1 MKVLFACG
9 GTAGHINPGLSIAA
23 ALGSRCPDIQIRF
36 AGNPDGMEAR
46 LVPGAGFEF
55 VPFRAMGI
63 QRRLTPYNIYRNAK
77 SVCLLL
83 TAQARAK
90 KVIRAFGPDLVVGT
104 GGYVSGPILLT
115 AAKMGIPTA
124 THEQNAFPG
133 VTTKLLAKQVDK
145 VLLAVEKA
153 KEYLPKEAAGKCI
166 VTGNPVR
173 PEILTERREEAR
185 RKCGVPEGKLC
196 ILSFGGS
203 LGAQRVNEAVADVMA
218 WHIKEGKLHHI
229 HATGQYGVELL
240 PRLLEE
246 RKAPWKGSPALDI
259 RDRKV
264 PYSDNPCLDIREYI
278 DDMPACLAAADL
290 VICRAGAST
299 LSELAAAGRASI
311 LIPSPNVA
319 ENHQYHNA
327 MVLQNAGA
335 AVVLQEKELTGEALV
350 KLVKE
355 LTQDPARL
363 RRLGENA
370 KKIAAP
376 RAVEEIADQLLAL
389 VQK

>member
-90 KVIRAFGPDLVVGT
+90 KVIRAFEPDLVVGT
-104 GGYVSGPILLT
+104 GGYVSGPILMT

-173 PEILTERREEAR
+173 PEILTERREVAR

-240 PRLLEE
+240 PRLLQ
-246 RKAPWKGSPALDI
+246 
-259 RDRKV
+259 DRKV

>member
-240 PRLLEE
+240 PRLLQ
-246 RKAPWKGSPALDI
+246 
-259 RDRKV
+259 DRKV

-299 LSELAAAGRASI
+299 IGELTALGKPAI
-311 LIPSPNVA
+311 LVPSPFVA
-319 ENHQYHNA
+319 ANHQYKNA
-327 MVLQNAGA
+327 KVLLDRGG
-335 AVVLQEKELTGEALV
+335 VELMEEKDCTGEGLYRTALELLADGARRASMGRALKGLAAPDAAQDIYKNLM
-350 KLVKE
+350 KLVK
-355 LTQDPARL
+355 
-363 RRLGENA
+363 
-370 KKIAAP
+370 K
-376 RAVEEIADQLLAL
+376 
-389 VQK
+389 

>member
-90 KVIRAFGPDLVVGT
+90 KVIRAFEPDLVVGT

-115 AAKMGIPTA
+115 AAKIGIPTA

-240 PRLLEE
+240 PRLLQE
-246 RKAPWKGSPALDI
+246 
-259 RDRKV
+259 RKV

>member
-90 KVIRAFGPDLVVGT
+90 KVIRAFEPDLVVGT
-104 GGYVSGPILLT
+104 RGYVSGPILLT
-115 AAKMGIPTA
+115 AAKIGIPTA

-240 PRLLEE
+240 PRLLQE
-246 RKAPWKGSPALDI
+246 
-259 RDRKV
+259 RKV

>member
-259 RDRKV
+259 R
-264 PYSDNPCLDIREYI
+264 EYI

>member
-240 PRLLEE
+240 PRLLQ
-246 RKAPWKGSPALDI
+246 
-259 RDRKV
+259 DRKV

-299 LSELAAAGRASI
+299 ISELAAAGRASI

-376 RAVEEIADQLLAL
+376 RAVEIAAQLLAL

>member
-203 LGAQRVNEAVADVMA
+203 RGAQRVNEAVADVMA

-240 PRLLEE
+240 PRLLQE
-246 RKAPWKGSPALDI
+246 
-259 RDRKV
+259 RKV

-299 LSELAAAGRASI
+299 ISELAGLHPYPVPQCGGKPPVPQRHGAAKCRGGRCSPGKGAHGGGAGKAGEGTYPGPGPAAAAGGKRQKDCGSAGGGRDCG
-311 LIPSPNVA
+311 PA
-319 ENHQYHNA
+319 
-327 MVLQNAGA
+327 AGA
-335 AVVLQEKELTGEALV
+335 GAKVTIP
-350 KLVKE
+350 
-355 LTQDPARL
+355 TART
-363 RRLGENA
+363 
-370 KKIAAP
+370 
-376 RAVEEIADQLLAL
+376 
-389 VQK
+389 

>member
-185 RKCGVPEGKLC
+185 RKCGVPE
-196 ILSFGGS
+196 
-203 LGAQRVNEAVADVMA
+203 VNEAVADVMA

-240 PRLLEE
+240 PRLLQE
-246 RKAPWKGSPALDI
+246 
-259 RDRKV
+259 RKV

>member
-240 PRLLEE
+240 PRLLQ
-246 RKAPWKGSPALDI
+246 
-259 RDRKV
+259 DRKV

-299 LSELAAAGRASI
+299 LSELEAAGRASI

-335 AVVLQEKELTGEALV
+335 AVVLEEKDLTGEALV
-350 KLVKE
+350 KLVQE
-355 LTQDPARL
+355 LTASSARL
-363 RRLGENA
+363 EELGENA
-370 KKIAAP
+370 RRIAAP
-376 RAVEEIADQLLAL
+376 NAVEVIADEVLGL
-389 VQK
+389 VKK

>member
-90 KVIRAFGPDLVVGT
+90 KVIRAFEPDLVVGT
-104 GGYVSGPILLT
+104 GGYVSGPILMT

-133 VTTKLLAKQVDK
+133 VTTKLLAKQADK

-240 PRLLEE
+240 PRLLQ
-246 RKAPWKGSPALDI
+246 
-259 RDRKV
+259 DRKV

>member
-246 RKAPWKGSPALDI
+246 RKAPC
-259 RDRKV
+259 
-264 PYSDNPCLDIREYI
+264 SDNPCLDIREYI

>member
-90 KVIRAFGPDLVVGT
+90 KVIRAFEPDLVVGT

-115 AAKMGIPTA
+115 AAKIGIPTA

-173 PEILTERREEAR
+173 PEIRTERREEAR

-240 PRLLEE
+240 PRLLQE
-246 RKAPWKGSPALDI
+246 
-259 RDRKV
+259 RKV

-376 RAVEEIADQLLAL
+376 RAVEEIAAQLLAL

>member
-1 MKVLFACG
+1 MKILFACG

-23 ALGSRCPDIQIRF
+23 ALKSRCPDAVIRF

-46 LVPGAGFEF
+46 LVPGAGFDF

-83 TAQARAK
+83 TAQARAR

-153 KEYLPKEAAGKCI
+153 RDYLPKEAAERCV

-203 LGAQRVNEAVADVMA
+203 LGAQRVNEAVAGVMA
-218 WHIKEGKLHHI
+218 WHTKEGKLHHI
-229 HATGQYGVELL
+229 HATGRYGVELL
-240 PRLLEE
+240 PRLLRE
-246 RKAPWKGSPALDI
+246 
-259 RDRKV
+259 RKV
-264 PYSDNPCLDIREYI
+264 PWPDNPCLDIREYI

-335 AVVLQEKELTGEALV
+335 AIVLEEKDLTGEALV

-355 LTQDPARL
+355 LTEDPARL

-370 KKIAAP
+370 RKLAAP
-376 RAVEEIADQLLAL
+376 RAVEEIADQLLTL
-389 VQK
+389 VKK

>member
-1 MKVLFACG
+1 MKILFACG
-9 GTAGHINPGLSIAA
+9 GTAGHINPGLAIAA
-23 ALGSRCPDIQIRF
+23 ALEKRFPGAEIRF

-46 LVPGAGFEF
+46 LVPAAGYDF

-63 QRRLTPYNIYRNAK
+63 QRRPTPYNIYRNVK
-77 SVCLLL
+77 SLGLLA
-83 TAQARAK
+83 TAAPRAK
-90 KVIRAFGPDLVVGT
+90 KVIRAFSPDLVVGT

-115 AAKMGIPTA
+115 AARMGIPAA

-133 VTTKLLAKQVDK
+133 VTTKLLSREVDR

-153 KEYLPKEAAGKCI
+153 AEYLPAEAREKCA

-173 PEILTERREEAR
+173 PEIFTASREKAR
-185 RKCGVPEGKLC
+185 EKFGIPEGKIC

-218 WHIKEGKLHHI
+218 WHTREGKIHHI
-229 HATGQYGVELL
+229 HATGRYGVELL

-246 RKAPWKGSPALDI
+246 RRVAWQG
-259 RDRKV
+259 
-264 PYSDNPCLDIREYI
+264 NPDLDIREYI
-278 DDMPACLAAADL
+278 EDMPDCLAAADL

-299 LSELAAAGRASI
+299 LSELTAAGRASV

-335 AVVLQEKELTGEALV
+335 AVVLEEKDLTGEALV
-350 KLVKE
+350 KLVQE
-355 LTQDPARL
+355 LTGDPGRL
-363 RRLGENA
+363 ERLGERA
-370 KKIAAP
+370 ASLAAP
-376 RAVEEIADQLLAL
+376 DAVDRIVEELAAL
-389 VQK
+389 VK

>member
-90 KVIRAFGPDLVVGT
+90 KVIRAFGPDLVGGT
-104 GGYVSGPILLT
+104 RGYVSGPILLT

-240 PRLLEE
+240 PRLLQE
-246 RKAPWKGSPALDI
+246 
-259 RDRKV
+259 RKV

>member
-90 KVIRAFGPDLVVGT
+90 KVIRAFEPDLVVGT
-104 GGYVSGPILLT
+104 GGYVSGPILMT

-124 THEQNAFPG
+124 THEQNAFPR

-240 PRLLEE
+240 PRLLQ
-246 RKAPWKGSPALDI
+246 
-259 RDRKV
+259 DRKV

>member
-9 GTAGHINPGLSIAA
+9 GTAGHINPALSIAA
-23 ALGSRCPDIQIRF
+23 ALRKRHPDAVIRF

-46 LVPGAGFEF
+46 LVPGAGFDF

-63 QRRLTPYNIYRNAK
+63 QRRLTPYNIYRNIK
-77 SVCLLL
+77 SVGLLA
-83 TAQARAK
+83 TAGPRAR
-90 KVIRAFGPDLVVGT
+90 KVIRAFEPDLVVGT
-104 GGYVSGPILLT
+104 GGYVSGPILLK
-115 AAKMGIPTA
+115 AAQMGIPTA

-133 VTTKLLAKQVDK
+133 VTTKLLSRQVDK

-153 KEYLPKEAAGKCI
+153 AEYLPAEARGKCV

-173 PEILTERREEAR
+173 PETFTASREKAR
-185 RKCGVPEGKLC
+185 EKLRVPGEQVC

-218 WHIKEGKLHHI
+218 WHTREGRIHHI
-229 HATGQYGVELL
+229 HATGRYGVELL

-246 RKAPWKGSPALDI
+246 RRVEWKG
-259 RDRKV
+259 
-264 PYSDNPCLDIREYI
+264 NPNLDIREYI
-278 DDMPACLAAADL
+278 DDMPDCLAAADL

-299 LSELAAAGRASI
+299 LSELEAAGRASV

-327 MVLQNAGA
+327 MVLQNADA
-335 AVVLQEKELTGEALV
+335 AVVLEEKNLTGEALV

-355 LTQDPARL
+355 LTGDPQRLARL
-363 RRLGENA
+363 GRNA
-370 KKIAAP
+370 REMAAP
-376 RAVEEIADQLLAL
+376 DAVERIVDEICAL
-389 VQK
+389 TEGK